1 MRFYEFKVNHKP
13 MLAEGARIDHAEDI
27 IFDEGSRGAARALEA
42 FRKLETGGH
51 KDVTVK
57 WDGSPAIIF
66 GRNENGEF
74 VLTDKSGFTAKG
86 YDGRSTSAKDLE
98 TMLLNR
104 KISRGL
110 DVTPD
115 WSLFASN
122 MKDIFDEYE
131 KAVPKNFK
139 GYFKGDLLYYNTPD
153 VQEGKYVF
161 TPQLVTYKI
170 DVNSD
175 LGKRVGRSKTGVIVH
190 RMVNE
195 EGAESA
201 ITVDLNNFFQGDEVL
216 VFPPVTVESPPEI
229 DNSRIDALREQIS
242 KNAGAID
249 TLLDKGKLTQLKLTD
264 LPRIFYSYVNNKV
277 DTGLENIG
285 KDFFDWLK
293 NSKVSAPK
301 QQRIVQYIGENQT
314 GYTAMWTVFN
324 DIMELKDQIIA
335 DLDKNTPAVE
345 ASINDKPGGEGYVL
359 AHPRGDIKLVP
370 RVHFSR
376 ENRAKQR

>member
-1 MRFYEFKVNHKP
+1 MRFYEFKVNTKP

-98 TMLLNR
+98 RMLLNR

-170 DVNSD
+170 DVKSD

-201 ITVDLNNFFQGDEVL
+201 ITIDLNNFFQGDEVL

-249 TLLDKGKLTQLKLTD
+249 TLLDKGKLTALKLTD

-335 DLDKNTPAVE
+335 DLDRNTPAVE

-359 AHPRGDIKLVP
+359 AHPAGDIKLVP